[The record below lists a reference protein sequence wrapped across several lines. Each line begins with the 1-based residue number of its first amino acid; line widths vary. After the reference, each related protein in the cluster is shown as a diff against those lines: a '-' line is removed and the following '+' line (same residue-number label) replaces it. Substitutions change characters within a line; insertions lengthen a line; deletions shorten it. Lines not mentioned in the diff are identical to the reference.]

1 MAAGKFDDKQ
11 RAVARVYAVAMLSLA
26 TGSGSGT
33 GVADSLREEL
43 DAVAAMTRS
52 NPGFADF
59 LANPVIDAD
68 ERQVSL
74 ERMFRGKLSDL
85 AVDSI
90 QVLNRKGRSA
100 LLPAV
105 AAEYRRVHDRH
116 QRRIEVQVT
125 SAKPLTDDQRGR
137 LAAAIEKR
145 TGFAPTFDERVDASL
160 LGGMVVR
167 IGDEK
172 TDGSAVTR
180 LHNLTEALLARASRE
195 IHSGTYVEG
204 T

>member
-1 MAAGKFDDKQ
+1 MAAGKFNDKQ
-11 RAVARVYAVAMLSLA
+11 RAVARVYAEAMLSLA
-26 TGSGSGT
+26 AGSGA
-33 GVADSLREEL
+33 ADSLREEF
-43 DAVAAMTRS
+43 DAVAGMTRA

-105 AAEYRRVHDRH
+105 AAEYRRAHDRH

-145 TGFAPTFDERVDASL
+145 TGFAPTFDENVDPSL
-160 LGGMVVR
+160 LGGLVVR

-180 LHNLTEALLARASRE
+180 LHNLTEALSARASRE

>member
-1 MAAGKFDDKQ
+1 MAAGKFNDKQ
-11 RAVARVYAVAMLSLA
+11 RAVARVYAEAMLSLA
-26 TGSGSGT
+26 TGT

-43 DAVAAMTRS
+43 DAVAVMTRA

-59 LANPVIDAD
+59 LANPAIDAD

-90 QVLNRKGRSA
+90 QVVNRKGRSA

-116 QRRIEVQVT
+116 QRRIEVQVA

-145 TGFAPTFDERVDASL
+145 TGFAPTFDEKVDPSL
-160 LGGMVVR
+160 LGGLVVR

-180 LHNLTEALLARASRE
+180 LHNLTAALSERASRE

>member
-1 MAAGKFDDKQ
+1 MAEASRFDDKH
-11 RAVARVYAVAMLSLA
+11 RAVARVYAEAMLQLAAAAGTAAALRDELDSLA
-26 TGSGSGT
+26 ALART
-33 GVADSLREEL
+33 
-43 DAVAAMTRS
+43 
-52 NPGFADF
+52 NPAFADF
-59 LANPVIDAD
+59 LANPSIDDD
-68 ERQVSL
+68 ERRESL

-85 AVDSI
+85 AVDAL

-105 AAEYRRVHDRH
+105 AAEYRRADDER
-116 QRRIEVQVT
+116 QRRVEVRVT
-125 SAKPLTDDQRGR
+125 SARPLTDDQRGR
-137 LAAAIEKR
+137 LAAAIERR
-145 TGFAPTFDERVDASL
+145 TGYAASFDERVDPSL
-160 LGGMVVR
+160 LGGLVVQ

-180 LHNLTEALLARASRE
+180 LHNLTAALLARASRE